1 MRAPPPE
8 ADSEGMTS
16 AAPPTADPPTPGD
29 SAPASAGPGR
39 LRAAPVVALAFTLVL
54 AFLVVSVS
62 YGITREYG
70 DTSASDLAVAGRALR
85 DWALGVVLV
94 AGLAALVVVTAR
106 RSRMRRALTTA
117 AALAVTVTLL
127 AVPAVAVIGVHQ
139 KLDAYPQV
147 PRCTAGFTGGPAVPV
162 VRAAQ
167 AAFDELEHP
176 GPFSGGG
183 ESGIDGCA
191 SQLMVDADVDVATA
205 YSDALRATGWQL
217 GRVEPER
224 VEATRDGQRF
234 TASRD
239 RHDAWWVRIGP
250 ADPVR

>member
-1 MRAPPPE
+1 
-8 ADSEGMTS
+8 MTS
-16 AAPPTADPPTPGD
+16 AAPPTADTPTPGD
-29 SAPASAGPGR
+29 SGPGARGPGR
-39 LRAAPVVALAFTLVL
+39 LRAGPVVALACAVVV

-62 YGITREYG
+62 YGMAREYG
-70 DTSASDLAVAGRALR
+70 DTSASDVVLARSALR
-85 DWALGVVLV
+85 DWAFGVVLV

-106 RSRMRRALTTA
+106 RSRLRRALTTA
-117 AALAVTVTLL
+117 AAMTVTATLL
-127 AVPAVAVIGVHQ
+127 AVPAVAVIGVHR

-183 ESGIDGCA
+183 ESGTDGCA

-224 VEATRDGQRF
+224 VEATRDGQGF

-250 ADPVR
+250 AGPVR